1 MPKKP
6 DTVIQLFAKQPVQG
20 EVKTRLIPEIGEHNA
35 TAVYRYCLQYN
46 LSMTQQTPFDRQIWL
61 NRMNGDEIF
70 AQQSCHLQQGKDL
83 GEKMYN
89 ALSTG
94 LSLYSKAIL
103 IGTDCL
109 ELTPEILTEV
119 DRKLSD
125 NELVIVPALDG
136 GYVLI
141 AAGKAIVADIFSDI
155 SWSTKEV
162 LKQTLTKCMQHQI
175 KTFILD
181 PLRDI
186 DHAEDLKHYPKLAT
200 YLN

>member
-1 MPKKP
+1 MPTKP

-20 EVKTRLIPEIGEHNA
+20 EVKTRLIPQIGEYNA

-46 LSMTQQTPFDRQIWL
+46 LSMTQQTPYDRQIWL
-61 NRMNGDEIF
+61 NRMNDDEIF
-70 AQQSCHLQQGKDL
+70 AQQPCHLQQGKDL

-89 ALSTG
+89 ALSFG
-94 LSLYSKAIL
+94 LGMYSKTIL
-103 IGTDCL
+103 IGSDCL
-109 ELTPEILTEV
+109 ELTPEILAEV
-119 DRKLSD
+119 DTKLSD
-125 NELVIVPALDG
+125 NNLVIVPALDG

-141 AAGKAIVADIFSDI
+141 AVSQPIASDIFTDI
-155 SWSTKEV
+155 SWSTDSV
-162 LKQTLTKCMQHQI
+162 LKQTLTKCMQHKI

-186 DHAEDLKHYPKLAT
+186 DHAEDLKRYPELAI